1 MSTGSNPIAF
11 APVIL
16 AGGSGTRFWPRSR
29 KARPKQVLAL
39 DGESTMIQQTV
50 KRLLPLAGAG
60 EFWVLT
66 NSLLRETIAAQL
78 PELNA
83 AKILCEPEARN
94 TAPACALAAF
104 LLEKQGKPETVLGI
118 FPSDSV
124 VQNSPRFTEVLQAA
138 IAVAAKDSN
147 IVVLG
152 VPPTRPETG
161 YGYIE
166 LGETVQGSGVPVR
179 SVKRFTEK
187 PDRATAEKFLA
198 TKNYAWNSGVFLW
211 KASTL
216 VAAIRK
222 HAPAMVA
229 PLEKI
234 AKAYGTP
241 QFESVFAEEYA
252 KCESISVDY
261 AVLEPVSQSA
271 ESKIYCLPADFAWND
286 IGSWAA
292 LHEHKLSVK
301 AQGSDAKQ
309 NVVEAAQAITLDAGG
324 NYVFA
329 PGKAVALVGV
339 ENLVVVE
346 TDDALLI
353 TTREN
358 SQRVGE
364 IVKKLAAEKQTDL
377 I

>member
-1 MSTGSNPIAF
+1 MEKSSNPIAF

-29 KARPKQVLAL
+29 RARAKQVLAL
-39 DGESTMIQQTV
+39 DGERTMIQQTLD
-50 KRLLPLAGAG
+50 RLKPLVAAKDV
-60 EFWVLT
+60 WVIT
-66 NSLLRETIAAQL
+66 NELLRGMIAGQL
-78 PELNA
+78 PELSSA
-83 AKILCEPEARN
+83 HILSEPAARN

-104 LLEKQGKPETVLGI
+104 LLEKSAPETVIGV
-118 FPSDSV
+118 FPSDHVVANEARFVEV
-124 VQNSPRFTEVLQAA
+124 VQAA
-138 IAVAAKDSN
+138 VKLASDGEN

-166 LGETVQGSGVPVR
+166 LGETVSDGSVSVR

-187 PDRATAEKFLA
+187 PDLATAKSFLA
-198 TKNYAWNSGVFLW
+198 TARYAWNSGVFFW
-211 KASTL
+211 SARTL
-216 VAAIRK
+216 ANAIRA

-234 AKAYGTP
+234 AAAHGTP
-241 QFESVFAEEYA
+241 EFERVFAEEYA

-261 AVLEPVSQSA
+261 AVLEPVSQKHTA
-271 ESKIYCLPADFAWND
+271 KILCLPADFAWND
-286 IGSWAA
+286 LGSWAA
-292 LHEHKLSVK
+292 LHEHKLAGAANGNVIE
-301 AQGSDAKQ
+301 AKDSL
-309 NVVEAAQAITLDAGG
+309 VLDASG
-324 NYVFA
+324 NYVYA
-329 PGKAVALVGV
+329 PGKMVALIGV

-353 TTREN
+353 TTLEN

-364 IVKKLAAEKQTDL
+364 IVKKLAAEKKTDL